1 MRNPYFPMTLKQQL
15 ALAWTLVGVLAVLL
29 AIAGFF
35 LSGNSTANK
44 NITEKRDLIRE
55 HCVATDAQSKELC
68 AQDLQDLTD
77 LLKEF
82 SAEMAKSA
90 TVKAN

>member
-1 MRNPYFPMTLKQQL
+1 MTLKQQL

-35 LSGNSTANK
+35 LSDARVQNK

-55 HCVATDAQSKELC
+55 HCVATDAESKALC

-82 SAEMAKSA
+82 SMEMAKGA

>member
-1 MRNPYFPMTLKQQL
+1 MTLKQQL

-35 LSGNSTANK
+35 LSDAGTKNK

-55 HCVATDAQSKELC
+55 HCSATDTQSKALC

-82 SAEMAKSA
+82 SAEMAKNAS
-90 TVKAN
+90 VKAN